1 MEYSIRTV
9 ARVLHIEDDP
19 TNLLLV
25 RELLDLAGHEVIEA
39 RDGLEGTLL
48 AKAHRPDIVL
58 VDINVPE
65 LDGYEVT
72 LRLRGMAEMKS
83 TPIVALTG
91 EGDRETTLAVGADGF
106 IAKPIDP
113 KSFVPAVEKYLSGY
127 RDTGD
132 RDVGEVK
139 LRVRTQKIVER
150 LENKV
155 IELVEANRR
164 LQEVARLRR
173 EFLRNLSHE
182 FATPMTPVVGYLRL
196 LLNEEMGPV
205 TTLQRKCLESIETA
219 TNKLRSL
226 VDTLLD
232 VSALEGGRLH
242 LYERDYDFRDVLEKA
257 VEETGPLFVQG
268 GVNLVREE
276 AADSL
281 PARGDPDKLCR
292 ALVHIL
298 DNAVKFT
305 PRGGEV
311 AVGVRVRKARSP
323 EDTEYEAVVVDG
335 GSGVSAEQIEKIL
348 EPFYQADGSPTR
360 RHGGVG
366 LGLAFARHVAQN
378 LGGGIQVQ
386 SPPVEMVAGRA
397 LKGTAVRLTVK
408 QRPPVRTNG

>member
-1 MEYSIRTV
+1 M

-19 TNLLLV
+19 ANLLLV
-25 RELLDLAGHEVIEA
+25 RELLDVAGHEVIEA

-48 AKAHRPDIVL
+48 AKAHRPDLVL

-72 LRLRGMAEMKS
+72 LRLRGMTEMNS

-106 IAKPIDP
+106 IAKPIDAQ
-113 KSFVPAVEKYLSGY
+113 SFASQVERYLHGH

-132 RDVGEVK
+132 RDVGGMK
-139 LRVRTQKIVER
+139 LRDLSQKIVER

-164 LQEVARLRR
+164 LEEVARLRR

-182 FATPMTPVVGYLRL
+182 FATPMTPAVGYLRL
-196 LLNEEMGPV
+196 LLNEEMGPL
-205 TTLQRKCLESIETA
+205 TPLQRKCLESIDTA
-219 TNKLRSL
+219 TGKLRSL

-242 LYERDYDFRDVLEKA
+242 LYVREYDFKDVLTKA
-257 VEETGPLFVQG
+257 LDETAPLFVQA
-268 GVNLVREE
+268 GVNLIREE
-276 AADSL
+276 VEGAT

-305 PRGGEV
+305 PRGGDV
-311 AVGVRVRKARSP
+311 AVGIKV
-323 EDTEYEAVVVDG
+323 ETEAESGEIEYQAIVVDG
-335 GSGVSAEQIEKIL
+335 GSGVSPEQIEKIM

-378 LGGGIQVQ
+378 LGGGIRIQ
-386 SPPVEMVAGRA
+386 SPPREVVAGRA
-397 LKGTAVRLTVK
+397 LRGTAVRLSVK
-408 QRPPVRTNG
+408 KDPPSV

>member
-1 MEYSIRTV
+1 M

-25 RELLDLAGHEVIEA
+25 RELLYLAGHEVIEA
-39 RDGLEGTLL
+39 RDGLEGILL
-48 AKAHRPDIVL
+48 AKVHRPDLVL

-72 LRLRGMAEMKS
+72 LRLRGMHEMKS

-106 IAKPIDP
+106 VAKPIDAE
-113 KSFVPAVEKYLSGY
+113 SFVSQVERYLRGY

-132 RDVGEVK
+132 RDVGELK
-139 LRVRTQKIVER
+139 LRDRTQKIVER

-155 IELVEANRR
+155 IELIEANRR
-164 LQEVARLRR
+164 LEEVARLRR

-182 FATPMTPVVGYLRL
+182 FATPMTPAVGYLRL
-196 LLNEEMGPV
+196 LLTEEMGPL
-205 TTLQRKCLESIETA
+205 TPLQRKCLESIDTA
-219 TNKLRSL
+219 TGKLRSL

-242 LYERDYDFRDVLEKA
+242 LYERNYDFGEVLVKA
-257 VEETGPLFVQG
+257 VAETGPLFVQS
-268 GVNLVREE
+268 GVNLIQEQVEG
-276 AADSL
+276 AM
-281 PARGDPDKLCR
+281 PARGDPEKLCR

-311 AVGVRVRKARSP
+311 AVGIRVDK
-323 EDTEYEAVVVDG
+323 EAALGAAGYQAIVVDG
-335 GSGVSAEQIEKIL
+335 GSGVSPEQIEKIM
-348 EPFYQADGSPTR
+348 EPFYQGDGSPTR

-366 LGLAFARHVAQN
+366 LGLAYARHVAQN
-378 LGGGIQVQ
+378 LGGGIQIQ
-386 SPPVEMVAGRA
+386 SPPREVVAGRA
-397 LKGTAVRLTVK
+397 LRGTEVRLSVK
-408 QRPPVRTNG
+408 AAPPHSC